1 MNLYDNAD
9 HSSVAVVDDLLK
21 RILKLQLTVLRKLG
35 DFGGYTVLHNLL
47 DGLSKNI
54 GVPDAFLALSGI
66 FLKLGNQVLCLLFTA
81 YNRCDL
87 CLDMGLDQIDGGGL
101 RPHLDPVFVAVF
113 NHFRLIKDDFRTFR
127 RHNAISF

>member
-47 DGLSKNI
+47 DGLSKI
-54 GVPDAFLALSGI
+54 LVFQMPSSLSLAF
-66 FLKLGNQVLCLLFTA
+66 FLDVGNQVLCLLFTA

-87 CLDMGLDQIDGGGL
+87 CLDMGLDQIDGGG
-101 RPHLDPVFVAVF
+101 PPPA
-113 NHFRLIKDDFRTFR
+113 
-127 RHNAISF
+127 S